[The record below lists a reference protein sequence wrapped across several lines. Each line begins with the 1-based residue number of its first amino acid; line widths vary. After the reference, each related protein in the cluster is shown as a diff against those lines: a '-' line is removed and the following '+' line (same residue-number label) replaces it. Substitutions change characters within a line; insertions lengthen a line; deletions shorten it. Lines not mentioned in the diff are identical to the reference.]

1 MTQRSPVETRTV
13 EAGER
18 ACQQRGADRAAG
30 TDAVLLLGCPT
41 LLGDAFA
48 GGPLTRSDLLVAAQR
63 VGARPAVLELL
74 ERLPDQRFS
83 RPNELWTDLKDVPI
97 EP

>member
-1 MTQRSPVETRTV
+1 MSGNSSITSTVNAAVTRVEV
-13 EAGER
+13 IDHI
-18 ACQQRGADRAAG
+18 GA
-30 TDAVLLLGCPT
+30 
-41 LLGDAFA
+41 AFT
-48 GGPLTRSDLLVAAQR
+48 GGPLTRSDLLSAAQR

-74 ERLPDQRFS
+74 ERLPDHRFC